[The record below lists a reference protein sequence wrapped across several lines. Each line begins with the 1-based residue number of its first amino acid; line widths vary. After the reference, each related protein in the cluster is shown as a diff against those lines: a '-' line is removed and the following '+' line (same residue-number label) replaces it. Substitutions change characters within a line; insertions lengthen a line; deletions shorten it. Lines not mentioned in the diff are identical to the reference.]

1 MEENALTMRTMTN
14 EELAV
19 LIQKGE
25 RQYLPAL
32 YKQVERL
39 LWHSVRRY
47 AARCEDRMKSR
58 GGDGRRPHTRHF
70 FRPGGCRERF

>member
-39 LWHSVRRY
+39 LWYKVRRY
-47 AARCEDRMKSR
+47 AARCEDRMKAR
-58 GGDGRRPHTRHF
+58 GVTAEDLM
-70 FRPGGCRERF
+70 